1 MKFLTIVSF
10 CIASIAIANARVV
23 TYETGL
29 FDHLSQLGDINII
42 YKSNPDSTG
51 LVTYYSDTDYSD
63 AIEITNTKGKLNI
76 KEVVGHEL
84 GTIPT
89 LHAYSDILYQIKSE
103 GKAEIDATM
112 SSATPTL
119 SITLIG
125 NGTITCRN
133 INTTDM
139 SATITTGSGIIALE
153 GECAKAN
160 YKLTGT
166 GTIQADRLS
175 AKTVKCTSLGTGTIG
190 CDAQEVLETRGLG
203 STKIYYT
210 GNPTIKKLGNAKLF
224 PINES
229 ENNPA
234 IEEDQAIEDDQANED
249 DPVKS
254 TTKSRHESTEAA
266 QSAPIHII
274 TKENILESRSAL
286 STEETEETEE
296 SEEPDDIE
304 ETGETEEPASTEV
317 TDETEVTEVIEVTE
331 VTNETKVTEEIS
343 DEDVETIVNVE
354 EEVEE

>member
-29 FDHLSQLGDINII
+29 FDHLSQLGDNNII

-234 IEEDQAIEDDQANED
+234 IEED
-249 DPVKS
+249 PVESS
-254 TTKSRHESTEAA
+254 TESRHESTNAD

-317 TDETEVTEVIEVTE
+317 TDETEVTE
-331 VTNETKVTEEIS
+331 EIS